1 MAAYLHH
8 LVPVVDSQPFY
19 FTVKPYTMK
28 NIAKALSLI
37 LIAAAIVL
45 ASAKTEYKSN
55 ETCHAEW
62 NHLKTA
68 HSNEH
73 FEMAQ
78 ADSTEK

>member
-1 MAAYLHH
+1 
-8 LVPVVDSQPFY
+8 
-19 FTVKPYTMK
+19 MK

-45 ASAKTEYKSN
+45 ASAKTEYKNN
-55 ETCHAEW
+55 ETCQGEW
-62 NHLKTA
+62 DHFKTA

-73 FEMAQ
+73 IEIAQ